1 MVYPGNME
9 LSSEAQERVMTAF
22 RQVVTKLQDGQR
34 EEAMIGLEFALR
46 LDPSFA
52 PAVNLQRQLAS
63 GAAEIDLSEIIGQLH
78 APTTDMINE
87 LLVEAVDDFN
97 QRNFLDAK
105 EKVERVLLELPGHQE
120 ARQLLV
126 QVQDALKV
134 ETQVGQFLAQAR
146 EALDHGDPQEAANF
160 VMMAQ
165 ALDPH
170 HRGISATLREIH
182 SSSGS
187 APHATAPPM
196 PPPADGLEV
205 SFDAVDD
212 DLLQLR
218 PDEPDPGSAPPPL
231 PTVPVRPV
239 APRPGPRERP
249 AAGAS
254 ASPLFDDEPVAAT
267 DLFDPAATGFDLGDV
282 EPAPGYDDA
291 WDAESLGDF
300 SFGSETKAPTPE
312 GDDISDLFAGEGAE
326 WSQDA
331 ASVAEAPADS
341 DDSERIRQLL
351 AQGAVAFDRGDD
363 QGAIDIWSRIYLL
376 DPGHEEANRRIE
388 TARRR
393 KEEVDRKVEH
403 ILYEAQDAALADD
416 VPKALELI
424 DQILELS
431 PGHLEAVQLRE
442 SLASAAPSAPAA
454 GPAPDLLKV
463 PPAFDEDLFGDL
475 DTEGPAPS
483 APPTAAPTAPSAP
496 APRRRALPLIP
507 AILGVGAL
515 VVILLGVY
523 FGGKILGGRTGDE
536 ATAQLNRSLAQGE
549 TLFAQGR
556 VEEAVHLYQGL
567 LESFPVSDLD
577 RQRIERRLGQFQQAL
592 SPPTPTPAVESL
604 AAAEGL
610 LAQGRLLSAY
620 GRVQQGIQSQPQDP
634 QLLALRDRILR
645 QQPLIGPLYAAAQR
659 GDFQTAV
666 AVADELLAR
675 EPDFAEVATER
686 ARYLFNA
693 AVVELRTYNLTGAE
707 VYLSRLNRLRPAD
720 EEAARVLRFT
730 EKYKTRPADLQLNTF
745 IKSLTFR

>member
-1 MVYPGNME
+1 MVYPGNTE

-34 EEAMIGLEFALR
+34 EEALIGLEFALR

-105 EKVERVLLELPGHQE
+105 EKVERVLLELPGHQD

-146 EALDHGDPQEAANF
+146 EALDRGDPQEAANF

-170 HRGISATLREIH
+170 HRGISATLQEIH
-182 SSSGS
+182 ATSGG
-187 APHATAPPM
+187 ALADTARPEAPPVE
-196 PPPADGLEV
+196 DFDV
-205 SFDAVDD
+205 SFEPVDD
-212 DLLQLR
+212 DLVQLGPEDLAR
-218 PDEPDPGSAPPPL
+218 PPAPPPTHAA
-231 PTVPVRPV
+231 PARPV
-239 APRPGPRERP
+239 APRPGPKESTFG
-249 AAGAS
+249 AA
-254 ASPLFDDEPVAAT
+254 ASPGPPQFDDEPGSRG
-267 DLFDPAATGFDLGDV
+267 DLFDPSATHFDAGEAGAV
-282 EPAPGYDDA
+282 SGYDDS
-291 WDAESLGDF
+291 WEAESLGDF
-300 SFGSETKAPTPE
+300 SFGAETKVPASE
-312 GDDISDLFAGEGAE
+312 GDDISDLFAGEGVD
-326 WSQDA
+326 WSDGSDPIA
-331 ASVAEAPADS
+331 GPPSEG

-351 AQGAVAFDRGDD
+351 AQGAIAFDRGDD

-376 DPGHEEANRRIE
+376 DPSHEEANQRIE
-388 TARRR
+388 AARQR

-416 VPKALELI
+416 APKALALV

-442 SLASAAPSAPAA
+442 SLASAAAA
-454 GPAPDLLKV
+454 APDPLKA
-463 PPAFDEDLFGDL
+463 PPALDEDLFSDL
-475 DTEGPAPS
+475 AVEETAPAAPSRAAPS
-483 APPTAAPTAPSAP
+483 APTAPTS
-496 APRRRALPLIP
+496 RRRSLPLIP
-507 AILGVGAL
+507 ATLGVGAL
-515 VVILLGVY
+515 VVILVGVY
-523 FGGKILGGRTGDE
+523 FGGKILGGRTADE
-536 ATAQLNRSLAQGE
+536 ATAQLNRSMAQGE

-567 LESFPVSDLD
+567 LDNFPTSDLD
-577 RQRIERRLGQFQQAL
+577 RQRIERRLGQFQQAM
-592 SPPTPTPAVESL
+592 SPPAPTPVAESL
-604 AAAEGL
+604 AAAEEL

-620 GRVQQGIQSQPQDP
+620 GRVRLGIQSQPQDP
-634 QLLALRDRILR
+634 QLLATRDRILR
-645 QQPLIGPLYAAAQR
+645 LQPLIGPLYAAAQR

-666 AVADELLAR
+666 AVADELLGR
-675 EPDFAEVATER
+675 DPDLQEVATER

-693 AVVELRTYNLTGAE
+693 AVVEMRTYNLTGAE
-707 VYLSRLNRLRPAD
+707 VYLSRLNRLRPED